1 MAVRGAVKIPVV
13 GAGMATYHLA
23 YQLASKFAVISVSKD
38 LNSVFLRAIKQA
50 ECYERMTSMRSIG
63 KPLKLPMEDFYT
75 PEELEKELIK
85 IAKVQVE
92 DEGAQLIVVA
102 CTFISL
108 LLAPGGMERLAK
120 NLGVIFVDPQE
131 IAVKTAEM
139 LVNMGL
145 SHSKIE
151 YPQIK
156 P

>member
-1 MAVRGAVKIPVV
+1 MAVRGAVNIPVI
-13 GAGMATYHLA
+13 GACIATYHLA
-23 YQLASKFAVISVSKD
+23 YQLASKFGVISVSKD

-50 ECYERMTSMRSIG
+50 DCEGRMTSMRAID

-75 PEELEKELIK
+75 PAELEEEIMK
-85 IAKVQVE
+85 IAKKQIE

-102 CTFISL
+102 CTVISL
-108 LLAPGGMERLAK
+108 LLAPGGLKRLAET
-120 NLGVIFVDPQE
+120 LGVIFVDPQE

-139 LVNMGL
+139 IVTMGL